1 MRHWL
6 PVGLLI
12 WLLLLAAC
20 SQPTNNTTISNQAGD
35 DATPAVAQELVVFSV
50 APFAEA
56 FADLGAKFRAEY
68 PEITVTFNFAGGP
81 QLAQQMSEGAT
92 IDLLAFNKQLLPR
105 FVQTG
110 RVISGTE
117 QLFTR
122 TQPIVVVPASNPA
135 QITTLADLATPD
147 TRIVF
152 GSEETA
158 IGQYSLRLLEKAAQ
172 TSDLGTAYRDAVLNN
187 VVSYETSVRAVLAKV
202 IVGEADAAIVYAS
215 DVVGA
220 DADQV
225 EQIELPEALTT
236 VANFYLVI
244 PSDTTQAELAQQFI
258 DYARSDVGQRV
269 LEEYGFLGNLTAG
282 QGNE

>member
-6 PVGLLI
+6 PVGLLL
-12 WLLLLAAC
+12 WLLLLTDC
-20 SQPTNNTTISNQAGD
+20 SQPATNNT
-35 DATPAVAQELVVFSV
+35 ATPGAEGGDGTPTVAQELVIFSV
-50 APFAEA
+50 APFTEA
-56 FADLGAKFRAEY
+56 FEDLGAQFRADH
-68 PEITVTFNFAGGP
+68 PDVTLTFNFAGGP
-81 QLAQQMSEGAT
+81 QLAQQMNEGAAV
-92 IDLLAFNKQLLPR
+92 DLLAFNEQLLPR

-117 QLFTR
+117 QLFTY
-122 TQPIVVVPASNPA
+122 TQPVVVVPASNPA

-147 TRIVF
+147 TKIVL

-172 TSDLGTAYRDAVLNN
+172 VPDLGTEYRDAVLNN

-215 DVVGA
+215 DLVGA

-225 EQIELPEALTT
+225 EQIALPEDLTT
-236 VANFYLVI
+236 MANFYLVI

-269 LEEYGFLGNLTAG
+269 LEQYGFMGTLTA
-282 QGNE
+282 E